1 MKELIAQKISMKKRM
16 PKFER
21 QEAHVKA
28 RLSRSGWRK
37 PRGFQSKMRL
47 QRKGYNAIVKVGYRT
62 PRILRGRLI
71 SGLLETI
78 VISPSDL
85 KNIQKD
91 QIALIPRTLGNRKRL
106 ELLKEA
112 KKLKIRI
119 SNYSNIDTKISEIEN
134 NLVERK
140 KRRSE
145 SKSKKTEKA
154 KKLEKKEDEK
164 KNKGK
169 KKEKKE
175 VNKVEEKPKESNSK
189 TEKPKTEKP
198 KAEPKKAPAKK
209 ESKNKETKK

>member
-62 PRILRGRLI
+62 PRMLRGRLI

-106 ELLKEA
+106 EVLKEA

-145 SKSKKTEKA
+145 SKSQKTEKA
-154 KKLEKKEDEK
+154 KKLANKEDEK

-169 KKEKKE
+169 KKEKKI
-175 VNKVEEKPKESNSK
+175 
-189 TEKPKTEKP
+189 EKP
-198 KAEPKKAPAKK
+198 KAELKKTPDEKETK
-209 ESKNKETKK
+209 SESKKKETKK

>member
-62 PRILRGRLI
+62 PRVLRGRLEN
-71 SGLLETI
+71 GLLEI
-78 VISPSDL
+78 AVISPSDL

-91 QIALIPRTLGNRKRL
+91 QIALISRTLGNRKRL
-106 ELLKEA
+106 EVLKEA
-112 KKLKIRI
+112 KKLKQRI
-119 SNYSNIDTKISEIEN
+119 SNYSNIDAKISEIEN

-140 KRRSE
+140 KRRSD

-154 KKLEKKEDEK
+154 KKLEKKEEEK

-169 KKEKKE
+169 KKEKKI
-175 VNKVEEKPKESNSK
+175 EKPKD
-189 TEKPKTEKP
+189 
-198 KAEPKKAPAKK
+198 
-209 ESKNKETKK
+209 ESKKTPAEKETKSESKKKETKK

>member
-62 PRILRGRLI
+62 PRVLRGRLEN
-71 SGLLETI
+71 GLLEI
-78 VISPSDL
+78 AVISPSDL

-91 QIALIPRTLGNRKRL
+91 QIALISRTLGNRKRL

-112 KKLKIRI
+112 KKLKQRI
-119 SNYSNIDTKISEIEN
+119 SNYSNIDAKISEIEN

-140 KRRSE
+140 KRRSD

-154 KKLEKKEDEK
+154 KKLEKKEEEK

-169 KKEKKE
+169 KKEKKI
-175 VNKVEEKPKESNSK
+175 EKPKD
-189 TEKPKTEKP
+189 
-198 KAEPKKAPAKK
+198 
-209 ESKNKETKK
+209 ESKKTPAEKETKSESKKKETKK

>member
-71 SGLLETI
+71 SGILETI
-78 VISPSDL
+78 VINPSDL

-106 ELLKEA
+106 EVLKEA

-119 SNYSNIDTKISEIEN
+119 SNYSNINAKISEIEN

-145 SKSKKTEKA
+145 SKSQKTEKA
-154 KKLEKKEDEK
+154 KKLAKKEDEK

-169 KKEKKE
+169 KKEKKI
-175 VNKVEEKPKESNSK
+175 
-189 TEKPKTEKP
+189 EKP
-198 KAEPKKAPAKK
+198 KAESKKTPTEKETK
-209 ESKNKETKK
+209 SESKKKETKK

>member
-16 PKFER
+16 PKFKR

-47 QRKGYNAIVKVGYRT
+47 QRKGYNATVKVGYRT
-62 PRILRGRLI
+62 PRMLRGRLI

-78 VISPSDL
+78 VISPSEL
-85 KNIQKD
+85 KDIQKD

-106 ELLKEA
+106 EVLKEA
-112 KKLKIRI
+112 KKLNIRI
-119 SNYSNIDTKISEIEN
+119 SNYSNIDAKISEIEN

-140 KRRSE
+140 KQRLE

-154 KKLEKKEDEK
+154 KKQAKKEDEK
-164 KNKGK
+164 KNKDK
-169 KKEKKE
+169 KKTEK
-175 VNKVEEKPKESNSK
+175 KVEEKPKESNSK
-189 TEKPKTEKP
+189 VEKP
-198 KAEPKKAPAKK
+198 KAESKKSPAKK
-209 ESKNKETKK
+209 KSKKETKK

>member
-1 MKELIAQKISMKKRM
+1 M

-62 PRILRGRLI
+62 PRVLRGRL
-71 SGLLETI
+71 SNGLLETI

-91 QIALIPRTLGNRKRL
+91 QIALISRTLGNRKRL

-119 SNYSNIDTKISEIEN
+119 SNYSNIDAKISEIEN

-140 KRRSE
+140 KLRSE

-154 KKLEKKEDEK
+154 KKLAKKEEEK
-164 KNKGK
+164 KNKTK
-169 KKEKKE
+169 KKEK
-175 VNKVEEKPKESNSK
+175 KVEEKPKEE
-189 TEKPKTEKP
+189 TKP
-198 KAEPKKAPAKK
+198 AEKKAPAKK
-209 ESKNKETKK
+209 ESKSKKETKK

>member
-189 TEKPKTEKP
+189 TEKPK
-198 KAEPKKAPAKK
+198 AEPKKAPAKK
-209 ESKNKETKK
+209 ESKKKETKK

>member
-62 PRILRGRLI
+62 PRVLRGRLEN
-71 SGLLETI
+71 GLLEI
-78 VISPSDL
+78 AVISPSDL

-91 QIALIPRTLGNRKRL
+91 QIALISRTLGNRKRL

-112 KKLKIRI
+112 KKLKQRI
-119 SNYSNIDTKISEIEN
+119 SNYSNIDAKISEIEN

-140 KRRSE
+140 KRRSD

-154 KKLEKKEDEK
+154 KKLAKKEEEK

-169 KKEKKE
+169 KKEKKI
-175 VNKVEEKPKESNSK
+175 EKPKD
-189 TEKPKTEKP
+189 
-198 KAEPKKAPAKK
+198 
-209 ESKNKETKK
+209 ESKKTPAEKETKSESKKKETKK

>member
-62 PRILRGRLI
+62 PRVLRGRLEN
-71 SGLLETI
+71 GLLEI
-78 VISPSDL
+78 AVISPSDL

-91 QIALIPRTLGNRKRL
+91 QIALISRTLGNRKRL
-106 ELLKEA
+106 EVLKEA
-112 KKLKIRI
+112 KKLKQRI
-119 SNYSNIDTKISEIEN
+119 SNYSNIDAKISEIEN

-140 KRRSE
+140 KRRSD

-154 KKLEKKEDEK
+154 KKLAKKEEEK

-169 KKEKKE
+169 KKEKKI
-175 VNKVEEKPKESNSK
+175 EKPKD
-189 TEKPKTEKP
+189 
-198 KAEPKKAPAKK
+198 
-209 ESKNKETKK
+209 ESKKTPAEKETKSESKKKETKK

>member
-16 PKFER
+16 PKSER

-62 PRILRGRLI
+62 PRMLRGRLT

-78 VISPSDL
+78 VINPSDL

-106 ELLKEA
+106 EVLKEA

-119 SNYSNIDTKISEIEN
+119 SNYSNINAKISEIEN

-145 SKSKKTEKA
+145 SKSQKTEKS
-154 KKLEKKEDEK
+154 KKLAKKEDEK

-169 KKEKKE
+169 KKEKKI
-175 VNKVEEKPKESNSK
+175 
-189 TEKPKTEKP
+189 EKP
-198 KAEPKKAPAKK
+198 KAESKKTPTEKETK
-209 ESKNKETKK
+209 SESKKKETKK

>member
-62 PRILRGRLI
+62 PKMLRGRLI
-71 SGLLETI
+71 SGILETI
-78 VISPSDL
+78 VINPSDL

-106 ELLKEA
+106 EVLKEA

-119 SNYSNIDTKISEIEN
+119 SNYSNINAKISEIEN

-145 SKSKKTEKA
+145 SKSQKTEKA
-154 KKLEKKEDEK
+154 KKLANKEDEK

-169 KKEKKE
+169 KKEKKI
-175 VNKVEEKPKESNSK
+175 EKS
-189 TEKPKTEKP
+189 
-198 KAEPKKAPAKK
+198 KAESKKTPIEKETK
-209 ESKNKETKK
+209 SESKKKETKK